1 MMAPE
6 PINPRAD
13 GAAAAP
19 DVIDCTTAVQRMWDF
34 LDGELDGAR
43 MREVETH
50 LTACRRCPSHF
61 AFSESLQESIA
72 AARAEFEQPE
82 ELKLRVVAA
91 LHAAGFAGRPS

>member
-6 PINPRAD
+6 PINSHAD
-13 GAAAAP
+13 GAAAAL
-19 DVIDCTTAVQRMWDF
+19 DIIDCTTAVQRMWDF

-43 MREVETH
+43 MREVEAH

-61 AFSESLQESIA
+61 AFAQSLLESIA
-72 AARAEFEQPE
+72 ASRAVFEQPE

-91 LHAAGFAGRPS
+91 LRAEGFAGRPS